1 MKTNLVE
8 KQPCFLV
15 ILGPPAVGKMTVGQ
29 EIAKQTGF
37 KLFHNHLMI
46 DALLPIFEF
55 DSEHFKK
62 LVKEFRTRVF
72 EEIIIERP
80 KGLIFTFVINF
91 KINTGL
97 NTLLQWTD
105 LFKQN
110 DFKVYIAELEAS
122 LDVRLERNE
131 TPNRLDHKPSKRDL
145 KLSRQVLLQNE
156 HEWIMN
162 SQPEFFKDLNYLRIK
177 NENKTA
183 IEVANLVVEH
193 FKIA

>member
-1 MKTNLVE
+1 VKTNLVE